1 MSGFLLGYSL
11 GMLMSDDEKE
21 GYRKAQKEI
30 NALLEKNPSCQKL
43 REELKAWVR
52 K

>member
-21 GYRKAQKEI
+21 GYRKAQKEVK
-30 NALLEKNPSCQKL
+30 ALLETNPSCEEL
-43 REELKAWVR
+43 RKQLKAWVE